1 MVEAMIKTVFRR
13 LSGNRW
19 KALSLLVGLILAIA
33 IAFCIPVYSDAILQR
48 ILTKT
53 LEDVQTETGT
63 YPSYLSLDYRI
74 AGVKKDA
81 NAISSAIEGV
91 FSDLNAKMP
100 MDSLVSGKMLKYEM
114 FRRYVDESKSY
125 ENLVLTY
132 LEDLENHVSVVTGRM
147 FDPNRSDGVVE
158 VVVNN
163 RTLVNSLLT
172 LNQVYEYDSMYND
185 ETSGIKIE
193 IVGIVEPKDPSDLF
207 WYTSFDRI
215 TGGMFVSNTYFE
227 QQIAQN
233 MDYARHLTQ
242 FTYYNAFDYYDVKTD
257 NAETV
262 TALFQ
267 SANETLNL
275 SLPRDMLSLGIV
287 GAIDVFLEES
297 AVVEVSMYILT
308 IPIFIL
314 LAFYIIMVSRL
325 KLQSEQ
331 NEISVMQSRGAGRG
345 YILGL
350 YLIECTVLMG
360 AAVLLGPL
368 LGRLL
373 CEIIGASNGFLEFVN
388 RKALDYQIVPGA
400 YLAVGATAL
409 LFILITMIPAFF
421 GAGVNI
427 VESKRRR
434 QKKKTPF
441 YHKYFLD
448 ILFLA
453 VSFYGFYTMETQ
465 RRMLSTMLSEGTVG
479 STSADVLTYLS
490 STLFALGAGMLFLRI
505 YPLLVRLICRIGR
518 RIWPAWAYSAVN
530 RVARNRDCSYI
541 MLFLIVTMS
550 IGIFSTDAARSINS
564 HIEKNVRA
572 VAGADIDYWP
582 QWQMYDSEGN
592 IVRGTAENGG
602 NIVKIYDEGE
612 LIQTIRVSYPELL
625 TQSFDGFD
633 EIASIARVY
642 RETGVSLR
650 GNSANLQ
657 NVEVMYIDPYE
668 FGTVAFS
675 TSNMNTYHL
684 NEYLNVM
691 SLDEEALVVSNNILE
706 ELGVK
711 VGDSLTVMNS
721 IGSITGT
728 IIAGVDAWP
737 GFEKYYETERGR
749 VYETAFVVGNL
760 SKLFFEHEIRPY
772 SFWIKKADNVTDTG
786 LYHTLADSEFGLQSM
801 ESATQEVVEQKNSP
815 VLQGANGLLS
825 VSFLTALII
834 CALGFMIY
842 WIISIKSRTLQFG
855 ISRALGMSKAGIMK
869 MLICEQL
876 LVSGVAAAMGILI
889 GKIGSVL
896 FVPMLAINYTSVED
910 IIPFKVVATRADLIR
925 IGVIVGCLLLVC
937 IGVLSVMVIRQK
949 IDRAVK
955 LGEE

>member
-1 MVEAMIKTVFRR
+1 MIKTVFRR

-19 KALSLLVGLILAIA
+19 KVLSLLVGLILAIA

-53 LEDVQTETGT
+53 LEAVQTETGE
-63 YPSYLSLDYRI
+63 YPAYLSIDYRI
-74 AGVKKDA
+74 AGVKKDS
-81 NAISSAIEGV
+81 NAISSTIEGV
-91 FSDLNAKMP
+91 LTNMNEQLP

-114 FRRYVDESKSY
+114 FRRFVEESKSY
-125 ENLVLTY
+125 ENAVLTY
-132 LEDLENHVSVVTGRM
+132 LENLEEHVTVVTGRM
-147 FDPNRSDGVVE
+147 FQPDRDDGVVE

-163 RTLVNSLLT
+163 RTLVKSLLT
-172 LNQVYEYDSMYND
+172 LNQVYEYDSMYVD
-185 ETSGIKIE
+185 EEHGIRIE

-207 WYTSFDRI
+207 WYTPFDKI
-215 TGGMFVSNTYFE
+215 TGGMFAANTYFE

-242 FTYYNAFDYYDVKTD
+242 FTYYNAFDFYDIKTH
-257 NAETV
+257 NAQNVSE
-262 TALFQ
+262 LFR
-267 SANETLNL
+267 SANETLNR
-275 SLPRDMLSLGIV
+275 SLPKDMLSLGV
-287 GAIDVFLEES
+287 VPAIDAFLEES

-350 YLIECTVLMG
+350 YLIECVILMG
-360 AAVLLGPL
+360 VAVVLGPL

-373 CEIIGASNGFLEFVN
+373 CEVIGASNGFLEFVN
-388 RKALDYQIVPGA
+388 RKALDYRIVPGA
-400 YLAVGATAL
+400 YLAVAATAL

-434 QKKKTPF
+434 QKKNTPF

-448 ILFLA
+448 VLFLA
-453 VSFYGFYTMETQ
+453 AGLYGFYTMETQ
-465 RRMLSTMLSEGTVG
+465 RCMLSAMLAEGTVG
-479 STSADVLTYLS
+479 STSVDILTYLS
-490 STLFALGAGMLFLRI
+490 STLFALGAGMLFLRV
-505 YPLLVRLICRIGR
+505 YPLLVKLIFWLGR
-518 RIWPAWAYSAVN
+518 RFWPAWAYSAVN

-550 IGIFSTDAARSINS
+550 VGIFSTDAARSINS

-572 VAGADIDYWP
+572 TVGADIDYWP
-582 QWQMYDSEGN
+582 QWQMYDGEGN
-592 IVRGTAENGG
+592 IVHGAAENGG

-612 LIQTIRVSYPELL
+612 LVQTIRVSYYELL
-625 TQSFDGFD
+625 TQSFRGFE
-633 EIASIARVY
+633 EISSIARVY
-642 RETGVSLR
+642 RESNVSLR
-650 GNSANLQ
+650 GNGVNMQ
-657 NVEVMYIDPYE
+657 NVDVMYVDPYE

-675 TSNMNTYHL
+675 TANMNTYHL

-706 ELGVK
+706 KLGVK

-728 IIAGVDAWP
+728 VIAGVNAWP
-737 GFEKYYETERGR
+737 GFDKYYETERGR

-760 SKLFFEHEIRPY
+760 SKLFFEHDIRPY
-772 SFWIKKADNVTDTG
+772 ALWVKKAEDVPATALDP
-786 LYHTLADSEFGLQSM
+786 TLADSEFGVQSM
-801 ESATQEVVEQKNSP
+801 ESAAQEVIDEKNSP

-869 MLICEQL
+869 MLVCEQL

-889 GKIGSVL
+889 GKVGSTL

-910 IIPFKVVATRADLIR
+910 IVPFKVVATSGDLIR
-925 IGVIVGCLLLVC
+925 ISAIVGGMLLIC
-937 IGVLSVMVIRQK
+937 IAVLSVMVIRQK